1 MPAREERRDAAE
13 HRKRILQTAEMLF
26 DEHGVNAVSMHQIA
40 KTAGV
45 GQGTLYRRYAHKGD
59 LCLDLIQDFSQEF
72 VEQIEQYLKENHT
85 LSAEER
91 LGGILDRWIDTIE
104 KKSELIMTV
113 HAHQLIDSEESR
125 AATFFQSP
133 LYCYVRQRMSELLA
147 EIAAHR
153 PDMSAD
159 PTLTAHALICALA
172 PHGYFHMK
180 QEKNFNTHQMKQ
192 NFRRLC
198 RIPDTDI
205 D

>member
-1 MPAREERRDAAE
+1 MTVRQERKDAAE
-13 HRKRILQTAEMLF
+13 HRRKILQTAEKLF

-59 LCLDLIQDFSQEF
+59 LCLDLIQDFSREF
-72 VEQIEQYLKENHT
+72 MEQIERYLKKNEN
-85 LSAEER
+85 LSPQER
-91 LGGILDRWIDTIE
+91 LGAILDLWIDMIE
-104 KKSELIMTV
+104 KKAELIMTV
-113 HAHQLIDSEESR
+113 QAHQMMEAEESR

-133 LYCYVRQRMSELLA
+133 LYSYVRQRMSELLA
-147 EIAAHR
+147 EIAA
-153 PDMSAD
+153 SESGAQAD

-180 QEKNFNTHQMKQ
+180 QEKNYSTDQMKQ

-198 RIPDTDI
+198 RIPPQL
-205 D
+205 